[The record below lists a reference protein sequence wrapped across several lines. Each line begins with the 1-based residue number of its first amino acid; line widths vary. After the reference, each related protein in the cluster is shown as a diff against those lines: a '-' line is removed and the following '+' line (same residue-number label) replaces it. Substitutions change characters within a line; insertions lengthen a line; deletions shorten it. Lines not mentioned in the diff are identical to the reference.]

1 MVVECGGGDNV
12 RQARDGR
19 RLEVQEG
26 VSPKERKGKGKMENV
41 NTHTQCR
48 MKVLRQMPTEER

>member
-1 MVVECGGGDNV
+1 MVV
-12 RQARDGR
+12 ATTYGR

-26 VSPKERKGKGKMENV
+26 VSPKERNGEKI

-48 MKVLRQMPTEER
+48 MKVLRPMPTEER

>member
-1 MVVECGGGDNV
+1 VVVECGGG
-12 RQARDGR
+12 GR

-26 VSPKERKGKGKMENV
+26 VSPKERKGKEREKV

-48 MKVLRQMPTEER
+48 MKVLRPMPTEER

>member
-1 MVVECGGGDNV
+1 VVV
-12 RQARDGR
+12 ATTYGR

-48 MKVLRQMPTEER
+48 MKVLRPMPTEER